1 MQKNNI
7 YVQDNFFDK
16 NFLKKLQK
24 EIVQLTFS
32 SRYADLKKTLKEGN
46 PALNDCQ
53 RNIHHVELKEDA
65 PVVLEVIKKIKK
77 YFNYEVKDMESN
89 YFLTFPN
96 TPPIP
101 HSDDFSTFNCLIYI
115 LGSKLMNNGTG
126 FYEKVKDNFQ
136 LHSHVGF
143 KENRAIFFDSRIM
156 HSPLQFAGNAT
167 SRYIMTNFIN
177 RRAYHD

>member
-16 NFLKKLQK
+16 NFLKKLQR
-24 EIVQLTFS
+24 EIVQLSFS
-32 SRYADLKKTLKEGN
+32 SRYADLKKTLEEGN
-46 PALNDCQ
+46 PAINNYQ

-115 LGSKLMNNGTG
+115 LGDKLMNNGTG
-126 FYEKVKDNFQ
+126 FYEKAEDNFQ

-167 SRYIMTNFIN
+167 SRYIMSNFID
-177 RRAYHD
+177 RHTYHD